1 MHEELEVGRWTY
13 GNSREARSA
22 GRERR
27 EPTNVQ
33 RATPWPRPPPSP
45 SIRGEGGTNERMGET
60 CDTQS
65 KLLNSLH
72 ATIRIYVA
80 STLDLHHKWHA
91 ATSFNSE
98 KHMGR
103 VHVKKDTKPSS

>member
-1 MHEELEVGRWTY
+1 MKSWKLDVGPTATR
-13 GNSREARSA
+13 GKRGPRA
-22 GRERR
+22 GKEGTDQ
-27 EPTNVQ
+27 TNVQ
-33 RATPWPRPPPSP
+33 RATPWPWPRPPPSP
-45 SIRGEGGTNERMGET
+45 SIRGEGGTNGRMGET

-103 VHVKKDTKPSS
+103 VHVKKKDQS

>member
-1 MHEELEVGRWTY
+1 MKSWKLDVGPTATR
-13 GNSREARSA
+13 GKRGPRA
-22 GRERR
+22 GKEG
-27 EPTNVQ
+27 TDQ
-33 RATPWPRPPPSP
+33 RATCNPLALAAATSKSVHSR
-45 SIRGEGGTNERMGET
+45 RGRDERMGET

-103 VHVKKDTKPSS
+103 VHVKKKDQS